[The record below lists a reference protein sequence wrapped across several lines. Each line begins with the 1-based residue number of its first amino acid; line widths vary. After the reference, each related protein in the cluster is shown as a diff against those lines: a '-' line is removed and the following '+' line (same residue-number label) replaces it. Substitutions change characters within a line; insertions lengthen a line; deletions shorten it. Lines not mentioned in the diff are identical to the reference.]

1 MYLKLRVTSGAL
13 IYGCARLLFVAVG
26 HAQAPSGPPSE
37 ANHFIETPKG
47 WTQPKT
53 PWGDPDIEGMWP
65 ISFVGSVPLERCV
78 SRHPGKI
85 ALALTLAVVAASTVT
100 TPAAIPDTV
109 AISTGRLS
117 GVELPSGVRAFKGIP
132 FAAPPVGDLRWKEP
146 QPPDKWD
153 GVRKAEQFSNVCVQ
167 PSQLNRVPNNVT
179 VDLPDS
185 PKTSEDCL
193 YLNVWTP
200 ASRANERLPVMVW
213 IFGGAYTEGGG
224 SSKHNDGQN
233 LAKKGVVLVTF
244 NYRLGPFGFFA
255 HPELTSES
263 GHNASGNQALMD
275 AIATLRW
282 VKTNIAAFGGDPGNV
297 TIFGESAGA
306 AMVGGLVGSPVAN
319 GLFQRA
325 ISESGAW
332 MGLGMGPMTP
342 RAQAERAQVLTPG
355 GRGGR
360 GRGEA
365 SLPASPPPPPPPL
378 APLAELRARS
388 TEEVV
393 KTLRGSGMIVDGWIV
408 PEDLSITFANGK
420 QNAVDVIA
428 GSNKDEH
435 TSLGGNVA
443 FRDTMMWAMR
453 LFAERQ
459 TAAGKRAYWYF
470 FTHEPPVEPGGKDL
484 KATHATEIVYVFNNL
499 WAPRVIPDI
508 SSPKLAMASERDRKM
523 ADEMSSYWVNFAKNG
538 DPNGRG
544 LPNWPRFKDRN
555 APPHILGEIKE
566 HPGADVLNAYDAKYA
581 EVMKTL
587 TN

>member
-1 MYLKLRVTSGAL
+1 M
-13 IYGCARLLFVAVG
+13 
-26 HAQAPSGPPSE
+26 
-37 ANHFIETPKG
+37 
-47 WTQPKT
+47 
-53 PWGDPDIEGMWP
+53 
-65 ISFVGSVPLERCV
+65 
-78 SRHPGKI
+78 SRHTGKI
-85 ALALTLAVVAASTVT
+85 GIVLTAAVVAAGTIT
-100 TPAAIPDTV
+100 TPAAIPDPV
-109 AISTGRLS
+109 AVSTGRLS
-117 GVELPSGVRAFKGIP
+117 GVTLPSGVRAFKGIP

-146 QPPDKWD
+146 QPPAKWE

-193 YLNVWTP
+193 YLNVWTA

-224 SSKHNDGQN
+224 SSKHNDGEN

-332 MGLGMGPMTP
+332 MGLGMGPMTA
-342 RAQAERAQVLTPG
+342 RAQAERQQVLTSG

-365 SLPASPPPPPPPL
+365 SQPASPPPPPPPL
-378 APLAELRARS
+378 PPLAELRARS

-459 TAAGKRAYWYF
+459 TAIGKRAYWYF

-499 WAPRVIPDI
+499 SAPRVIPDI

-538 DPNGRG
+538 DPNERG
-544 LPNWPRFKDRN
+544 LPKWPRFKDRN

-566 HPGADVLNAYDAKYA
+566 HPGPDVLNAYDAKYA

-587 TN
+587 VAP